1 MRIVYNI
8 LLAKKKV
15 LWIQNFDI
23 ENLLQYLFS
32 SFTMLNLTSGV
43 NPNVRT
49 ILAELTGDCP
59 GS

>member
-1 MRIVYNI
+1 MQSIINQ
-8 LLAKKKV
+8 KQV

-49 ILAELTGDCP
+49 ILGELTGDCP